1 MRRALAH
8 GATRLRMDKREV
20 IAPASAAS
28 ATAASAHPRDPF
40 TLRTRAHQGRG
51 VQLPA
56 GVAAASR
63 RRCHCRTSNRHRR
76 VRR

>member
-40 TLRTRAHQGRG
+40 TLRTRAH
-51 VQLPA
+51 
-56 GVAAASR
+56 
-63 RRCHCRTSNRHRR
+63 
-76 VRR
+76 